1 MGLYLQSF
9 APSQSSSSRLDKTL
23 LQLKG
28 VAVGALGASGDFCA
42 GISLLEGRGRLA
54 AGQAVRGHGC
64 PQRAGVVPLAEL

>member
-1 MGLYLQSF
+1 M
-9 APSQSSSSRLDKTL
+9 
-23 LQLKG
+23 QLKG

-54 AGQAVRGHGC
+54 AGQAARGHGC